1 MELCTD
7 FRAGSDKIPF
17 AKFILPLMHF
27 NCSPA
32 KRNIQLSALLSMLVA
47 CTGEAQALGL
57 GEIKVHSRLGAFFQA
72 EIQLIESPGDNRLA
86 SDCFRLSNS
95 GESDTGIPL
104 LIRGRISVERLNGQS
119 RLLITSDQTVN
130 EPVLQVNLRA
140 SCGSEVV
147 RSYTVLID
155 PASPPQLAKQARI
168 SLPQANK
175 LPAPE
180 KPLQPAPSEKA
191 YPNTWQTAQGESA
204 QSISKSL
211 FPRQPSAQR
220 RFLAA
225 LKAENPQL
233 DLGEDGE
240 TPLDAGTALT
250 IPDTRR
256 RAFLPASGG
265 IDEKSAAKES
275 TSKALPNP
283 VRREKSAALKPAGRM
298 ANRLVISGDADE
310 ASSGSEASLRLS
322 TELSTR
328 FSSKVSENSRTLLRL
343 EYKLLSALYVQ
354 AEQQLA
360 MAEQVRNL
368 EASFEEMR
376 LATESTAHQT
386 ETAMAATAKS
396 ISLAETPAL
405 GALPQ
410 TPPVTAISPSQA
422 PAVTVEQAKAK
433 PEESFSW
440 SLEILIVLS
449 LIGALSWAFAR
460 RSRKNLPEPAA
471 VAADDDLCIPPP
483 AASAESHDPRAAEA
497 EHEAPQ
503 PVKAS
508 GIMPDIVLDD
518 ALPPPPD
525 TINFEKQDRPVK
537 HLEID
542 ETGDYRTVIELADI
556 MVCFGR
562 IKGATQALEE
572 FLARDPGAALV
583 PWMKLLEVFRANDM
597 REEFETYAL
606 KLREHF
612 NVAPA
617 SWELAG
623 ESLREPISP
632 VDESNIS
639 IEDLLQKLPTIG
651 TLPHIREN
659 ILKSWDSSD
668 GLAYLTHLLRD
679 TRDGK
684 RSGFPL
690 VIAREL
696 QFLLEL
702 LENRYQNKT

>member
-1 MELCTD
+1 MMTVY
-7 FRAGSDKIPF
+7 AG
-17 AKFILPLMHF
+17 
-27 NCSPA
+27 
-32 KRNIQLSALLSMLVA
+32 
-47 CTGEAQALGL
+47 TAQALGL
-57 GEIKVHSRLGAFFQA
+57 GELKVHSRLGAFFQA
-72 EIQLIESPGDNRLA
+72 EVKLIESSSDTRLTG
-86 SDCFRLSNS
+86 DCFHLSNA
-95 GESDTGIPL
+95 GEPDAGIPL
-104 LIRGRISVERLNGQS
+104 LTRGRISLERQNGQS

-155 PASPPQLAKQARI
+155 PASLPQLATQTGI

-180 KPLQPAPSEKA
+180 TPAQPVVLEKD
-191 YPNTWQTAQGESA
+191 YPNTWQAAQGESA
-204 QSISKSL
+204 KSISRSL

-225 LKAENPQL
+225 LKADNPQL
-233 DLGEDGE
+233 DLGVDGE
-240 TPLDAGTALT
+240 TPLDSGTALN

-256 RAFLPASGG
+256 RALLSASAG
-265 IDEKSAAKES
+265 IDEKSAVKES
-275 TSKALPNP
+275 PAKALPNP
-283 VRREKSAALKPAGRM
+283 VRREKSAVLKPAGRM
-298 ANRLVISGDADE
+298 ADRLVISGDADE
-310 ASSGSEASLRLS
+310 ASSESEAPLRLS

-328 FSSKVSENSRTLLRL
+328 FSGKVSENSRTLLRL

-386 ETAMAATAKS
+386 KAAVAANAKP

-410 TPPVTAISPSQA
+410 TPPVTASSPNQA
-422 PAVTVEQAKAK
+422 PTATVEQAKAK
-433 PEESFSW
+433 PEDSFSW
-440 SLEILIVLS
+440 WLEILIVLG

-460 RSRKNLPEPAA
+460 RSRKNLPEPEA

-483 AASAESHDPRAAEA
+483 AASAESHDPWAAEA

-503 PVKAS
+503 PAKTS
-508 GIMPDIVLDD
+508 GIMPDIILDD
-518 ALPPPPD
+518 APPPPPG
-525 TINFEKQDRPVK
+525 TIDFEKQDRPVK
-537 HLEID
+537 HLEVD
-542 ETGDYRTVIELADI
+542 ETGNYRTVIELADI

-572 FLARDPGAALV
+572 FLARDPGAALL
-583 PWMKLLEVFRANDM
+583 PWMKLLEIFRANDM

-606 KLREHF
+606 KLRGHF

-623 ESLREPISP
+623 ECLREPISP

-651 TLPHIREN
+651 TLPHIKEN

-690 VIAREL
+690 AIAREL

>member
-1 MELCTD
+1 MMTVY
-7 FRAGSDKIPF
+7 AG
-17 AKFILPLMHF
+17 
-27 NCSPA
+27 
-32 KRNIQLSALLSMLVA
+32 
-47 CTGEAQALGL
+47 TAQALGL
-57 GEIKVHSRLGAFFQA
+57 GELKVHSRLGAFFQA
-72 EIQLIESPGDNRLA
+72 EVKLIESSSDTRLTG
-86 SDCFRLSNS
+86 DCFHLSNA
-95 GESDTGIPL
+95 GEPDAGIPL
-104 LIRGRISVERLNGQS
+104 LTRGRISLERQNGQS

-155 PASPPQLAKQARI
+155 PASLPQLATQTGI

-180 KPLQPAPSEKA
+180 TPAQPVVLEKD
-191 YPNTWQTAQGESA
+191 YPNTWQAAQGESA
-204 QSISKSL
+204 KSISRSL

-225 LKAENPQL
+225 LKADNPQL
-233 DLGEDGE
+233 DLGVDGE
-240 TPLDAGTALT
+240 TPLDSGTALN

-256 RAFLPASGG
+256 RALLSASAG
-265 IDEKSAAKES
+265 IDEKSAVKES
-275 TSKALPNP
+275 PAKALPNP
-283 VRREKSAALKPAGRM
+283 VRREKSAVLKPAGRM
-298 ANRLVISGDADE
+298 ADRLVISGDADE
-310 ASSGSEASLRLS
+310 ASSESEAPLRLS

-328 FSSKVSENSRTLLRL
+328 FSGKVSENSRTLLRL

-386 ETAMAATAKS
+386 KAAVAANAKP

-410 TPPVTAISPSQA
+410 TPPVTASSPNQA
-422 PAVTVEQAKAK
+422 PTATVEQAKAK
-433 PEESFSW
+433 PEDSFSW
-440 SLEILIVLS
+440 WLEILIVLG

-460 RSRKNLPEPAA
+460 RSRKNLPEPA
-471 VAADDDLCIPPP
+471 VAADEDLCIPPP
-483 AASAESHDPRAAEA
+483 AASAESHDPWAAEA

-503 PVKAS
+503 QAKTS
-508 GIMPDIVLDD
+508 GIMPDIILDD
-518 ALPPPPD
+518 APPPPPG
-525 TINFEKQDRPVK
+525 TIDFEKQDRPVK
-537 HLEID
+537 HLEVD
-542 ETGDYRTVIELADI
+542 ETENYRTVIELADI

-572 FLARDPGAALV
+572 FLARDPGAALL
-583 PWMKLLEVFRANDM
+583 PWMKLLEIFRANDM

-606 KLREHF
+606 KLRGHF

-623 ESLREPISP
+623 ECLREPISP

-651 TLPHIREN
+651 TLPHIKEN
-659 ILKSWDSSD
+659 ILKSWDSSE

-690 VIAREL
+690 AIAREL

>member
-1 MELCTD
+1 MMTVY
-7 FRAGSDKIPF
+7 AG
-17 AKFILPLMHF
+17 
-27 NCSPA
+27 
-32 KRNIQLSALLSMLVA
+32 
-47 CTGEAQALGL
+47 TAQALGL
-57 GEIKVHSRLGAFFQA
+57 GELKVHSRLGAFFQA
-72 EIQLIESPGDNRLA
+72 EVKLIESSG
-86 SDCFRLSNS
+86 DCFHLSNA
-95 GESDTGIPL
+95 GEPDAGIPL
-104 LIRGRISVERLNGQS
+104 LTRGRISLERQNGQS

-155 PASPPQLAKQARI
+155 PASLPQLATQTGI

-180 KPLQPAPSEKA
+180 TPAQPVVLEKD
-191 YPNTWQTAQGESA
+191 YPNTWQAAQGESA
-204 QSISKSL
+204 KSISRSL

-225 LKAENPQL
+225 LKADNPQL
-233 DLGEDGE
+233 DLGVDGE
-240 TPLDAGTALT
+240 TPLDSGTGLN

-256 RAFLPASGG
+256 RALLSALAG
-265 IDEKSAAKES
+265 IDEKSAEKES
-275 TSKALPNP
+275 PAKALPNP
-283 VRREKSAALKPAGRM
+283 VRREKSAVLKPAGRM
-298 ANRLVISGDADE
+298 ADRLVISGDADE
-310 ASSGSEASLRLS
+310 ASSESEAPLRLS

-328 FSSKVSENSRTLLRL
+328 FSGKVSENSRTLLRL

-386 ETAMAATAKS
+386 KAAVAANAKP

-410 TPPVTAISPSQA
+410 TPPVTASSPNQA
-422 PAVTVEQAKAK
+422 PTATVEQAKAK
-433 PEESFSW
+433 PEDSFSW
-440 SLEILIVLS
+440 WLEILIVLG

-460 RSRKNLPEPAA
+460 RSRKNLPEPEA

-483 AASAESHDPRAAEA
+483 AASAESHDPWAAEA

-503 PVKAS
+503 PAKTS
-508 GIMPDIVLDD
+508 GIMPDIILDD
-518 ALPPPPD
+518 APPPPPG
-525 TINFEKQDRPVK
+525 TIDFEKQDRPVK
-537 HLEID
+537 HLEVD
-542 ETGDYRTVIELADI
+542 ETGNYRTVIELADI

-572 FLARDPGAALV
+572 FLARDPGAALL
-583 PWMKLLEVFRANDM
+583 PWMKLLEIFRVNDM

-606 KLREHF
+606 KLRGHF

-623 ESLREPISP
+623 ECLREPISP

-651 TLPHIREN
+651 TLPHIKEN
-659 ILKSWDSSD
+659 ILKSWDSSE

-690 VIAREL
+690 AIAREL

>member
-1 MELCTD
+1 MMTVY
-7 FRAGSDKIPF
+7 AG
-17 AKFILPLMHF
+17 
-27 NCSPA
+27 
-32 KRNIQLSALLSMLVA
+32 
-47 CTGEAQALGL
+47 TAQALGL
-57 GEIKVHSRLGAFFQA
+57 GELKVHSRLGAFFQA
-72 EIQLIESPGDNRLA
+72 EVKLIESSSDTRLTG
-86 SDCFRLSNS
+86 DCFHLSNA
-95 GESDTGIPL
+95 GEPDAGIPL
-104 LIRGRISVERLNGQS
+104 LTRGRISLERQNGQS

-155 PASPPQLAKQARI
+155 PASLPQLATQTGI

-180 KPLQPAPSEKA
+180 TPAQPVVLEKD
-191 YPNTWQTAQGESA
+191 YPNTWQAAQGESA
-204 QSISKSL
+204 KSISRSL

-225 LKAENPQL
+225 LKADNPQL
-233 DLGEDGE
+233 DLGVDGE
-240 TPLDAGTALT
+240 TPLDSGTALN

-256 RAFLPASGG
+256 RALLSASAG
-265 IDEKSAAKES
+265 IDEKSAVKES
-275 TSKALPNP
+275 PAKALPNP
-283 VRREKSAALKPAGRM
+283 VRREKSAVLKPAGRM
-298 ANRLVISGDADE
+298 ADRLVISGDADE
-310 ASSGSEASLRLS
+310 ASSESEAPLRLS

-328 FSSKVSENSRTLLRL
+328 FSGKVSENSRTLLRL

-386 ETAMAATAKS
+386 KAAVAANAKP

-410 TPPVTAISPSQA
+410 TPPVTASSPNQA
-422 PAVTVEQAKAK
+422 PTATVEQAKAK
-433 PEESFSW
+433 PEDSFSW
-440 SLEILIVLS
+440 WLEILIVLG

-460 RSRKNLPEPAA
+460 RSRKNLPEPA
-471 VAADDDLCIPPP
+471 VAADEDLCIPPP
-483 AASAESHDPRAAEA
+483 AASAESHDPWAAEA

-503 PVKAS
+503 PAKTS
-508 GIMPDIVLDD
+508 GIMPDIILDD
-518 ALPPPPD
+518 APPPPPG
-525 TINFEKQDRPVK
+525 TIDFEKQDRPVK
-537 HLEID
+537 HLEVD
-542 ETGDYRTVIELADI
+542 ETGNYRTVIELADI

-572 FLARDPGAALV
+572 FLARDPGAALL
-583 PWMKLLEVFRANDM
+583 PWMKLLEIFRVNDM

-606 KLREHF
+606 KLRGHF

-623 ESLREPISP
+623 ECLREPISP

-651 TLPHIREN
+651 TLPHIKEN
-659 ILKSWDSSD
+659 ILKSWDSSE

-690 VIAREL
+690 AIAREL